1 MSNSP
6 PPADRASGLTGA
18 RLPPEQRREQLID
31 IAIDLFGDPT
41 KDNVSLDDVARAAGI
56 SRNLVYHY
64 FPGKTALIAAAV
76 RTESTR
82 LAHITDEDQTLRG
95 PARLAAALNAY
106 FDYVEAHPH
115 AYRLI
120 YRFAA
125 ANAETR
131 ALLDNNQ
138 DVYSKR
144 ILSWLDDPSPAT
156 ELAVRSWMYFLTSTC
171 LRWLDTPE
179 VSRQEVMHLCGQM
192 LVAALAA
199 SGHELP

>member
-1 MSNSP
+1 MSNSL
-6 PPADRASGLTGA
+6 PPAGRAPGLTGA
-18 RLPPEQRREQLID
+18 RLPPEQRREQLVD
-31 IAIDLFGDPT
+31 IAIDLFGDPA
-41 KDNVSLDDVARAAGI
+41 KGDVSLEDVARAAGI

-64 FPGKTALIAAAV
+64 FPGKAALIAAAA
-76 RTESTR
+76 RTESAR
-82 LAHITDEDQTLRG
+82 LTHMTEQDPTLRG
-95 PARLAAALNAY
+95 AARLAAALDAY
-106 FDYVEAHPH
+106 FDYVEEHPH

-138 DVYSKR
+138 DIYSKR
-144 ILSWLDDPSPAT
+144 ILSWLDNPSPAT
-156 ELAVRSWMYFLTSTC
+156 ELAVRSWMTFLTSTC

-192 LVAALAA
+192 LVTALAA